1 MAVTT
6 EQIKLLREQTN
17 AGFMDCKNVLLK
29 TNGNIEEAVA
39 ELRKKGLAVAAK
51 RADKA
56 AKEGLIESYIHLGGK
71 IGVLVEINCE
81 TDFVARNEQFQQFVK
96 DVAMQIAAAS
106 PQFLNK
112 EDVPEA
118 LLAKEREIISSQA
131 GNKPANVVEKM
142 VEGKI
147 NKFYQE
153 VCLLEQ
159 TFVKDDKLKIKD
171 YLNSLIAKIGE
182 NIRIRRF
189 TRYQIGEEI

>member
-29 TNGNIEEAVA
+29 TNGNMEEAVS

-56 AKEGLIESYIHLGGK
+56 AKEGIIESYIHLGGK

-81 TDFVARNEQFQQFVK
+81 TDFVARNEQFQQFIR
-96 DVAMQIAAAS
+96 DVAMQIAATS
-106 PQFLNK
+106 PLFLNK
-112 EDVPEA
+112 EDVPAA

-131 GNKPANVVEKM
+131 GDKPANVVEKM
-142 VEGKI
+142 VDGKI

-159 TFVKDDKLKIKD
+159 TYIKDDKLKIKD
-171 YLNSLIAKIGE
+171 CLNSLIAKMGE

>member
-17 AGFMDCKNVLLK
+17 AGFMDCKNVLVK
-29 TNGNIEEAVA
+29 TNGNIDEAVA

-56 AKEGLIESYIHLGGK
+56 AKEGIIESYIHLGGK

-81 TDFVARNEQFQQFVK
+81 TDFVARNAQFQQFVK
-96 DVAMQIAAAS
+96 DVAMHIAAAS

-112 EDVPEA
+112 EDVPQA
-118 LLAKEREIISSQA
+118 LLDKEKEIISSQA
-131 GNKPANVVEKM
+131 GDKPANVVEKM
-142 VEGKI
+142 LEGKI

-171 YLNSLIAKIGE
+171 YLNSIIAKIGE

-189 TRYQIGEEI
+189 ARYQIGEEI

>member
-6 EQIKLLREQTN
+6 EQIKQLREQTS
-17 AGFMDCKNVLLK
+17 AGFMDCKNVLIK
-29 TNGNIEEAVA
+29 TNGNIDEAVS

-56 AKEGLIESYIHLGGK
+56 AKEGLVESYIHLGGK

-96 DVAMQIAAAS
+96 DVAMHIAAAS

-112 EDVPEA
+112 EDVPQQ
-118 LLAKEREIISSQA
+118 LLDKEKEIIISQA
-131 GNKPANVVEKM
+131 GDKPANVVEKM
-142 VEGKI
+142 VAGKI

-159 TFVKDDKLKIKD
+159 AFVKDDKLKIKD
-171 YLNSLIAKIGE
+171 YLNSIIAKIGE

>member
-29 TNGNIEEAVA
+29 TNGNMEEAVS

-51 RADKA
+51 RADKT
-56 AKEGLIESYIHLGGK
+56 AKEGIIEAYIHLGGK
-71 IGVLVEINCE
+71 IGVLVEVNCE
-81 TDFVARNEQFQQFVK
+81 TDFVARNEQFQQFIK
-96 DVAMQIAAAS
+96 DVAMQIAATS
-106 PQFLNK
+106 PLFLNK
-112 EDVPEA
+112 EDVPAA
-118 LLAKEREIISSQA
+118 LLAKEREIISSQS
-131 GNKPANVVEKM
+131 GDKPANVIEKM

-159 TFVKDDKLKIKD
+159 TFIKDDKLKIKD
-171 YLNSLIAKIGE
+171 CLNSLIAKMGE